1 MHAWMVL
8 WAVGSGY
15 TTTPMTAWL
24 KCTNRDDNRV
34 GRGAGIS
41 IIGGGGADIHIFVFT
56 DCKNNRFQKKLIG
69 HFIDIPA
76 PLRVGGFLLVIY

>member
-1 MHAWMVL
+1 MDTLHACMDGIM
-8 WAVGSGY
+8 GSGY

-41 IIGGGGADIHIFVFT
+41 IIGGGGGGGGRYSYI
-56 DCKNNRFQKKLIG
+56 
-69 HFIDIPA
+69 
-76 PLRVGGFLLVIY
+76 RVHRL

>member
-8 WAVGSGY
+8 WAVGMGY

-41 IIGGGGADIHIFVFT
+41 RGGGGRYSYI
-56 DCKNNRFQKKLIG
+56 
-69 HFIDIPA
+69 
-76 PLRVGGFLLVIY
+76 RVHRL

>member
-1 MHAWMVL
+1 M
-8 WAVGSGY
+8 GSGY

-41 IIGGGGADIHIFVFT
+41 IIGGGADIHIFVFT

-69 HFIDIPA
+69 QNTNI
-76 PLRVGGFLLVIY
+76 